1 MDNRYMKRNVS
12 IICMSFLLSLC
23 ATSVIADEIKL
34 KSEADRISYSLGQQI
49 GRDFKRQ
56 GVDLDAAAL
65 VRGFNDAYGG
75 SEPALD
81 REEMN
86 AALGK

>member
-34 KSEADRISYSLGQQI
+34 KSETDRISYSLGQQI

-56 GVDLDAAAL
+56 GVDMDGRLWCVASTTHTAAL
-65 VRGFNDAYGG
+65 SPYWIGR
-75 SEPALD
+75 
-81 REEMN
+81 R
-86 AALGK
+86 